1 MRLCGCLL
9 LAVLPASAALE
20 AGVAAV
26 DLTPSHPVPLAWR
39 TKPPTREVYHPLR
52 LHALA
57 LADGHTRVVLV
68 TADIGYFCRDLTEQI
83 HTRVRRL
90 GLRPHQV
97 FLNAS
102 HNHSAP
108 ALCPLDDVVEPG
120 ALDYGYQQFVIG
132 RAAAAIE
139 SALATRQPA
148 RLATAE
154 STCDVCINRRGGGP
168 DISPN
173 PAGPNDRRV
182 RLLTV
187 RDAGSGALRAV
198 VSLFACHPSDVDNGQ
213 LGADFLGFAQTE
225 FTRRHPGVPLLT
237 AQGAGGNLRL
247 AHLDASGNKF
257 ARTTDS
263 ELSFVREA
271 GATLAA
277 AVSAA
282 LGRETPVEGPI
293 RSSLLEIRIP
303 LAEPVRLG
311 EARQAAASPDPWKAR
326 WGQRLLDLAERHA
339 ELPRNMPYWI
349 HAITMGADFAAVGLD
364 GEVFVEYAGLIEKQL
379 APMRVYVFGYT
390 NASLAYIP
398 TAQAVSEG
406 GYEVEVFYWWLLPAR
421 ISPAAETRIV
431 DAAVSLVREL
441 SQTPARMRL

>member
-1 MRLCGCLL
+1 MRLCCCLL

-20 AGVAAV
+20 AGVAV
-26 DLTPSHPVPLAWR
+26 TDLTPSHPVPLAWR
-39 TKPPTREVYHPLR
+39 NKPPTREVYHPLR
-52 LHALA
+52 LKALA
-57 LADGHTRVVLV
+57 LADGQTRVVLV
-68 TADIGYFCRDLTEQI
+68 TADIGYFCRELTEQI

-154 STCDVCINRRGGGP
+154 STCDVCINRRGGP
-168 DISPN
+168 DNSPN

-182 RLLTV
+182 RVLTV
-187 RDAGSGALRAV
+187 RDAASGNLRAAL
-198 VSLFACHPSDVDNGQ
+198 SLFACHPSDVDNGQ
-213 LGADFLGFAQTE
+213 LGADFFGFAQSE
-225 FTRRHPGVPLLT
+225 FERRHPGVPLLT
-237 AQGAGGNLRL
+237 AQGAGGNIRL
-247 AHLDASGNKF
+247 AHFDGSGKKF
-257 ARTTDS
+257 YWERGS
-263 ELSFVREA
+263 NLGFVREA
-271 GATLAA
+271 GAKLAD

-282 LGRETPVEGPI
+282 LGRETPVDGPI
-293 RSSLLEIRIP
+293 RSSLLEIRVP
-303 LAEPVRLG
+303 LEEPVRVG

-339 ELPRNMPYWI
+339 ELPRAMPYWI
-349 HAITMGADFAAVGLD
+349 HVITLGADFAAVGLD
-364 GEVFVEYAGLIEKQL
+364 GEVFVEYAGLIERPL

-390 NASLAYIP
+390 NASLAYLP
-398 TAQAVSEG
+398 TAKAAGEG
-406 GYEVEVFYWWLLPAR
+406 GYEVEVFYWWMLPAR
-421 ISPAAETRIV
+421 ISPAAEPRIV
-431 DAAVSLVREL
+431 DAAVSLVKEL